1 MNDERAPES
10 EERSWLDRLTHFIS
24 GEPQNKSDLE
34 GVLSLAQEH
43 EIIDEDARK
52 IMEGALSVS
61 DMQVRDIMIPRA
73 QMVVIDS
80 DQSLQEALPKIL
92 QSGRSRYPVI
102 GEGIDDVIGILLA
115 KDLLPLIQADRDV
128 PSISTLMRPV
138 TAVPESKRLNV
149 LLREFRQNRNHMA
162 IVIDEYGG
170 IAGLITIED
179 VLEEI
184 VGEIEDETDVDEGQ
198 LIRPINDDS
207 FLVEALTPIEDFNEY
222 FGTGFSDE
230 EFDTIGGLVINAF
243 GQLPTRNQTIRLD
256 QFEFKVIHADERRAD
271 ASARDPRHHRI
282 KGVIRSNAPRW
293 GLAFAAG
300 CVFALGL
307 APYNLWPAI
316 PLSAGL
322 LFTLLRDSPSATP
335 WRTGLAYG
343 LGFFGVGVSWS
354 MSASMYGPTP
364 AAVAILLTAVF
375 CGGLALLHGFQ
386 ASLFYLLGSRHLSW
400 RLIQFASIWV
410 LFEWLQAD
418 FPDGLSWAY
427 AGYSALDSLL
437 HGWIPVIGIY
447 GCSWLV
453 VSLAAPG

>member
-34 GVLSLAQEH
+34 GVLSLAEEH

-92 QSGRSRYPVI
+92 QSGHSRYPVI
-102 GEGIDDVIGILLA
+102 GDGIDDVIGILLA

-198 LIRPINDDS
+198 LIRPINDNS
-207 FLVEALTPIEDFNEY
+207 FLIEALTPIEDFNEY

-243 GQLPTRNQTIRLD
+243 GQLPTRNQTIRLE
-256 QFEFKVIHADERRAD
+256 QFEFKVIHADERRLT
-271 ASARDPRHHRI
+271 R
-282 KGVIRSNAPRW
+282 
-293 GLAFAAG
+293 
-300 CVFALGL
+300 
-307 APYNLWPAI
+307 
-316 PLSAGL
+316 
-322 LFTLLRDSPSATP
+322 LRVTRGTTESK
-335 WRTGLAYG
+335 
-343 LGFFGVGVSWS
+343 V
-354 MSASMYGPTP
+354 
-364 AAVAILLTAVF
+364 
-375 CGGLALLHGFQ
+375 
-386 ASLFYLLGSRHLSW
+386 
-400 RLIQFASIWV
+400 
-410 LFEWLQAD
+410 
-418 FPDGLSWAY
+418 
-427 AGYSALDSLL
+427 
-437 HGWIPVIGIY
+437 
-447 GCSWLV
+447 
-453 VSLAAPG
+453 